1 MREQRDKSEPPVTS
15 QDQPWTIGRL
25 INWTTAHFAEAELD
39 APRLATELLL
49 AQAMGFQRIELYT
62 RYEQVPPDEQLADFR
77 DMVRRAAHHEPIA
90 YLIGRKDFY
99 SLEFE
104 VTPAVLIPRPETEVL
119 VEEVIHLCRS
129 LNRQR
134 IDLLDLGTGSG
145 CVGLALCNQVC
156 QIFAIGSDIS
166 DQALQVARRN
176 AEKLGLSE
184 RFRTVQADC
193 LDLPADVVPRE
204 GFDVLVSNPPYVAA
218 SDVESLSDNVRAH
231 EPHLALFAGSDG
243 LEFYRRIADSAAG
256 MLKQSAALFVEIGY
270 DQHDGVVKIM
280 TSADFRQVQS
290 WRDFVE
296 GHLRVIRFDRKK

>member
-1 MREQRDKSEPPVTS
+1 MPEQHDKSEPPVTS
-15 QDQPWTIGRL
+15 ADQPWTISRL
-25 INWTTAHFAEAELD
+25 IGWTTAHFAEAELD

-49 AQAMGFQRIELYT
+49 AHAMGCQRIELYT
-62 RYEQVPPDEQLADFR
+62 RYEQVPPEEQLADFR

-90 YLIGRKDFY
+90 YLIARKDFY

-119 VEEVIHLCRS
+119 VEEVIHHCRS
-129 LNRQR
+129 LDQPR
-134 IDLLDLGTGSG
+134 IDVLDLGTGSG
-145 CVGLALCNQVC
+145 CVGLALCNQVD

-166 DQALQVARRN
+166 EQALEIARRN

-193 LDLPADVVPRE
+193 LDLPADAVPQA

-218 SDVESLSDNVRAH
+218 DDVESLSENVRAH

-243 LEFYRRIADSAAG
+243 LDFYRRIADSAAG
-256 MLKQSAALFVEIGY
+256 MLKPGASLFVEIGY

-280 TSADFRQVQS
+280 TAADFRHVQS

-296 GHLRVIRFDRKK
+296 GHLRVIRFDQKK